1 MITYKRLLSSFNNN
15 RAKSGI
21 FSILRNEDSLNIWS
35 DQNWSEFGKQFNK
48 SFEFPLPGRTGLIEV
63 ESESESEKLPN
74 KNLTK
79 IISDK
84 YISTIFEENIDYL
97 LNRPTSQQSQVNRLQ
112 EALGAFYIQDKEM
125 KNTTTLSIEE
135 DSYMRKHLELKAYE
149 CPMSLIQDFQN
160 YFRIKSISDL
170 PLTLITLSFNTK
182 NDMATWN
189 DEVESERELIIGKFV
204 DTALELCSLFE
215 KEGFWADYIDPSTG
229 QPYKSPFTHGTF
241 YETDERYRKLGFE
254 IEDNGC
260 CKIIKHHEWGSR
272 AYVGCILTTANL
284 QSKLVKDLEH
294 KFEIAKV
301 SK

>member
-1 MITYKRLLSSFNNN
+1 MLK
-15 RAKSGI
+15 
-21 FSILRNEDSLNIWS
+21 
-35 DQNWSEFGKQFNK
+35 
-48 SFEFPLPGRTGLIEV
+48 
-63 ESESESEKLPN
+63 
-74 KNLTK
+74 
-79 IISDK
+79 
-84 YISTIFEENIDYL
+84 
-97 LNRPTSQQSQVNRLQ
+97 TS
-112 EALGAFYIQDKEM
+112 
-125 KNTTTLSIEE
+125 LSIEE
-135 DSYMRKHLELKAYE
+135 DSYMRKHLELRAYE
-149 CPMSLIQDFQN
+149 CPVSLIQDFQN

-189 DEVESERELIIGKFV
+189 EEVESEREQIIGKFV

-260 CKIIKHHEWGSR
+260 CKVIKHHKWGSK

-294 KFEIAKV
+294 KFEIAKA